1 MSSFKKLN
9 SSDVTIVP
17 YAANKQWD
25 LNFCAYP
32 NDDSYITIYKG
43 TKLTS
48 SFNPDTDPE
57 TDKQYERLIYNSI
70 NHLFYQSYSGS
81 LLDTSSLAN
90 SLFYESASQQ
100 KRTQSYFNYNENPA
114 LIKNFPSGNLEGI
127 RVLAINQ
134 GIFGSQ
140 VLPYNFILS
149 SSAYFVVDDGKGN
162 LFDIANAIGSD
173 YVSASYVSGGY
184 FTEFITGSD
193 HIGNIFYAHGLGVIT
208 DQNYQLMFPLPPLAN
223 NDNYTYK
230 LSDPQKP
237 ITPLDND
244 VARSGTLIPSSII
257 LSGSQSSSFNIQANG
272 TGSIT
277 ASVTGVYETFY
288 TVAAD
293 LGNNCSDLISNQA
306 RIRVNITD
314 PDCNFTFIAV
324 RIPDPSPSPTPSI
337 TPSITATPS
346 LTPTST
352 PSITPT
358 LTQTP
363 TSTPSLTPSITITP
377 TITQT
382 PTQTPTIT
390 PSITPSITITPTQT
404 PSITITPTTTQ
415 TPTQTPASTSSPTP
429 SITPSV
435 TITPT
440 VTPSIT
446 PSVTI
451 TPTITIS
458 TTPSI
463 TPTPSAFPTL
473 FLLLS
478 QTSANDVCTNGELGG
493 YTWILGSRSDTS
505 LCDTSFVR
513 NTSSGILSTIGIGNF
528 FWLKQGSSSRKF
540 QVALFSFGEFA
551 GQTYGLAV
559 EACVVCASPS
569 PTPTIT
575 PSITTTPTITPS
587 ISISATPS
595 ITPSIT
601 ISRTPTQTPTTTPT
615 ITPSITI
622 TPTRTPSITPSI
634 TPSPS
639 INAGIITVR
648 NIEDSFGCAGT
659 SAARNGTYDLSAG
672 GNNTVSG
679 SIAVDVTFAGSVFSD
694 CYGSVSLYVNSTTR
708 GNLFTGTDGNNYN
721 PTVTSGTYTRLT
733 GEDISITGSFT
744 AAEPPP
750 PCFVAGTMITL
761 SDGSQAAIE
770 TLSVGVELES
780 SLINT
785 LEDTNNVAA
794 LYEWSSNELLET
806 RTTSTIAKFHPE
818 DVTKT
823 IIVNNG
829 LLEATENHTQLAKV
843 DNSWRMISMEKLV
856 VGNILYASNGD
867 LIPVTSIEINTEPRT
882 VYKLTLSEESHTYFA
897 NNILTHNIK

>member
-17 YAANKQWD
+17 YAANKQWN

-257 LSGSQSSSFNIQANG
+257 LSGSQSSAFNIQSNG

-277 ASVTGVYETFY
+277 ASVTGLYETYY

-293 LGNNCSDLISNQA
+293 LGNDCSDLISNQA

-346 LTPTST
+346 LTPTRT

-404 PSITITPTTTQ
+404 PTSTPSITVSSSPGATPSITPTATPTSTPSVTPSITVSVTRTPSLTPSISPSITPSITVSPSLTPSNTPSISPSITPSITVSPTITPSITPSPIPIYTYLGRGTPDAASSATACSTYATVRGYFTLKSSLASITVGDVIYDSYPSTPTNGGNNWIALKSGGIGDAYSFQIDASGVVTTVGGNCTPPSP
-415 TPTQTPASTSSPTP
+415 TPTQTPTSTTTPSITP

-435 TITPT
+435 T
-440 VTPSIT
+440 
-446 PSVTI
+446 
-451 TPTITIS
+451 
-458 TTPSI
+458 
-463 TPTPSAFPTL
+463 L
-473 FLLLS
+473 
-478 QTSANDVCTNGELGG
+478 
-493 YTWILGSRSDTS
+493 
-505 LCDTSFVR
+505 
-513 NTSSGILSTIGIGNF
+513 
-528 FWLKQGSSSRKF
+528 
-540 QVALFSFGEFA
+540 
-551 GQTYGLAV
+551 
-559 EACVVCASPS
+559 
-569 PTPTIT
+569 
-575 PSITTTPTITPS
+575 
-587 ISISATPS
+587 
-595 ITPSIT
+595 
-601 ISRTPTQTPTTTPT
+601 
-615 ITPSITI
+615 
-622 TPTRTPSITPSI
+622 TPTRTPSITPSVTLTPSPTPSIGLSPSRTPSLTPSI
-634 TPSPS
+634 TPSTSVPATEIQWQFIENNVGNMQVSYNSITSSGTANLQSASLSPTSQNIYAVASSFFDEGVIINYYLNGSFVASYSDPS
-639 INAGIITVR
+639 NADTGTI
-648 NIEDSFGCAGT
+648 AT
-659 SAARNGTYDLSAG
+659 SAGNTYKFLA
-672 GNNTVSG
+672 NT
-679 SIAVDVTFAGSVFSD
+679 
-694 CYGSVSLYVNSTTR
+694 
-708 GNLFTGTDGNNYN
+708 
-721 PTVTSGTYTRLT
+721 
-733 GEDISITGSFT
+733 
-744 AAEPPP
+744 
-750 PCFVAGTMITL
+750 
-761 SDGSQAAIE
+761 
-770 TLSVGVELES
+770 
-780 SLINT
+780 
-785 LEDTNNVAA
+785 
-794 LYEWSSNELLET
+794 
-806 RTTSTIAKFHPE
+806 
-818 DVTKT
+818 
-823 IIVNNG
+823 
-829 LLEATENHTQLAKV
+829 
-843 DNSWRMISMEKLV
+843 
-856 VGNILYASNGD
+856 
-867 LIPVTSIEINTEPRT
+867 
-882 VYKLTLSEESHTYFA
+882 
-897 NNILTHNIK
+897 